1 MWSVNHVNPRG
12 VTMSTQS
19 SSLARTEPGE
29 KNAFYYDS
37 IYKDGYN
44 VDHLGP
50 IYSAVLNLLHALKPP
65 VQVLEI
71 GCGIGVFGSK
81 VVDAGFKYRGFDFSV
96 EAIRRCPDL
105 IRTNVSRRNAYS
117 RATFRVGHT
126 VVVAIEVMEHLRD
139 LEVVDM
145 IPPDKIC
152 IFTLPNYSSESHLR
166 TYKDAKFIRR
176 HYKNLIRWH
185 KIDSI
190 VMADDPG
197 IECGKKIIHVCKG
210 VKV

>member
-1 MWSVNHVNPRG
+1 
-12 VTMSTQS
+12 MSIQS
-19 SSLARTEPGE
+19 SSLACTELGE

-37 IYKDGYN
+37 IYKDVYK
-44 VDHLGP
+44 VDHLRLV
-50 IYSAVLNLLHALKPP
+50 YAAVLELLQALKPP

-71 GCGIGVFGSK
+71 GCGIGVFGSM

-96 EAIRRCPDL
+96 EAIRRCPDV
-105 IRTNVSRRNAYS
+105 IRTKVSRRNAYQ

-126 VVVAIEVMEHLRD
+126 VIVAIEVMEHLRD

-145 IPPDKIC
+145 IPSDKIC
-152 IFTLPNYSSESHLR
+152 IFTLPNYSDGAHLR
-166 TYKDAKFIRR
+166 TYKDPKFIRR

-197 IECGKKIIHVCKG
+197 IDCGKKIIHVCKG